1 MNKLPTSVSRR
12 SAPAIQSPKPF
23 QEAIMTVITYGKS
36 VTENAKT
43 RRHARRRAAAI
54 ERDNL
59 ESIID
64 AAFGV
69 EVVVPASVAV
79 KRIGRIEKAVC
90 SPSLRPLPA
99 TGAMCLPAVAIY
111 SAGHRKV
118 RKDATH
124 IIK

>member
-1 MNKLPTSVSRR
+1 
-12 SAPAIQSPKPF
+12 
-23 QEAIMTVITYGKS
+23 MTIITYGSS
-36 VTENAKT
+36 VKETAKT
-43 RRHARRRAAAI
+43 RRHARRRAEAI

-69 EVVVPASVAV
+69 EPVAAAPVAV

-90 SPSLRPLPA
+90 SPSLRPLP
-99 TGAMCLPAVAIY
+99 TIGAMCLPAVAIY
-111 SAGHRKV
+111 SAGHRKA